1 MQQIQDIIQE
11 TLQYDTKRRT
21 AKTETK
27 RKYYLKKQ
35 LKNNKILADLLPVA
49 EKAKRRDQTTAT
61 SNEPISPTTVE
72 PIMQVPFLS
81 VPEEIEQ

>member
-1 MQQIQDIIQE
+1 MQQIQVIIQE
-11 TLQYDTKRRT
+11 TLQYDIKRRT

-35 LKNNKILADLLPVA
+35 LKNNKLLADLLPVA

-61 SNEPISPTTVE
+61 SNEPISPTTTLE
-72 PIMQVPFLS
+72 SIQAPLLS
-81 VPEEIEQ
+81 VPEETER